1 MSVVSLFNCH
11 ATGSSMRNLA
21 ARYRFH
27 LLIES
32 KLNHRHHKL
41 LRFESVL
48 DYVAVSL
55 EAYFNNGPF

>member
-1 MSVVSLFNCH
+1 MSAVSLFNCH

-21 ARYRFH
+21 ARYRSH

-48 DYVAVSL
+48 GYVAESL
-55 EAYFNNGPF
+55 QAYFNNDPV

>member
-21 ARYRFH
+21 ARYRSH

-32 KLNHRHHKL
+32 KLKHRHHKL
-41 LRFESVL
+41 MRFESVL
-48 DYVAVSL
+48 GYVAEPL
-55 EAYFNNGPF
+55 QAYFNNDEF